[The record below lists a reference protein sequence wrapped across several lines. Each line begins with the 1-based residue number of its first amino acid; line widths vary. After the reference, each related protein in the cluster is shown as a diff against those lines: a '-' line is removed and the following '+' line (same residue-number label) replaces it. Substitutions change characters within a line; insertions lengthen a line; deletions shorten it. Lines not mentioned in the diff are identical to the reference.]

1 MIQRLIVVPLE
12 GDSFEVVPTGYDRVL
27 TEKTR
32 PKDSPYMKV
41 FHWAYLAAK
50 RADATLGA
58 FDEWLKT
65 ISNVEMGEPVDP
77 TPTTP
82 GDDSSPL

>member
-12 GDSFEVVPTGYDRVL
+12 GESFEVVPTGYDRVL

-41 FHWAYLAAK
+41 FHWAYLAVK
-50 RADATLGA
+50 RGDATVGG

-65 ISNVEMGEPVDP
+65 ISNVTAAEDVDP
-77 TPTTP
+77 TPTEA